1 MKKKKIRGKLVFAFS
16 CRVQPKTC
24 FERSLCRKLFSN
36 YLNRDLIRI
45 LKDVF
50 LSIAGWDSFE
60 KLTRS
65 RSSKLIETD
74 QVNFYFCSDE
84 ESCSGW
90 IFISVCGSKFV
101 FFLIKNGKRS
111 MFDEDFQVVGVS
123 KRNNSMK
130 IKWVNHFDCCLNIV
144 LFSITTVL
152 SKVRQHLRW
161 IYIPGLVSNR

>member
-45 LKDVF
+45 CKDAFFIDCRMRFVRETHSIEIQQVDRDGSGDF
-50 LSIAGWDSFE
+50 LFLLRRG
-60 KLTRS
+60 
-65 RSSKLIETD
+65 
-74 QVNFYFCSDE
+74 
-84 ESCSGW
+84 
-90 IFISVCGSKFV
+90 IFISVCGSNF
-101 FFLIKNGKRS
+101 FLFLIKNGKRS

-130 IKWVNHFDCCLNIV
+130 IK
-144 LFSITTVL
+144 
-152 SKVRQHLRW
+152 
-161 IYIPGLVSNR
+161 

>member
-24 FERSLCRKLFSN
+24 FERSLRRKLFSN

-45 LKDVF
+45 CKDVF

-74 QVNFYFCSDE
+74 QVNFQFS
-84 ESCSGW
+84 SSGW
-90 IFISVCGSKFV
+90 IFISVCGRNFFSSSSKMEKGRCLMKTFKLLV
-101 FFLIKNGKRS
+101 SAKRS
-111 MFDEDFQVVGVS
+111 
-123 KRNNSMK
+123 NSIK
-130 IKWVNHFDCCLNIV
+130 IKWANHFDCCVKIV
-144 LFSITTVL
+144 LFSLTTAL
-152 SKVRQHLRW
+152 SKLRQHIRW